1 MASLNIKND
10 EAYRLVHDLATL
22 KGISLVAAVIVS
34 VQEKLDRE
42 KYELE
47 RRNSRKGMAERL
59 MSIARECAPLMND
72 GRTSKELMDD
82 LYDEKGL
89 PK

>member
-1 MASLNIKND
+1 MTSLNIKN
-10 EAYRLVHDLATL
+10 EETYQMVRDLATL
-22 KGISLVAAVIVS
+22 KGISLVAAVNEA

-42 KYELE
+42 KAEQKQ
-47 RRNSRKGMAERL
+47 RNSRKGMAQRL
-59 MSIARECAPLMND
+59 MAIARECAPLMND
-72 GRTSKELMDD
+72 GQTSKELFDD